1 QSPPCLHPTAA
12 TTYYWFPSH
21 SVAANNTPSSSS
33 CRQPPSTARH
43 PYPTLFRSQLP
54 AAATVGANFKDK
66 ATLSGLFGTPPGGS
80 VSWKLYANN
89 KCEGEALASEG
100 PVAVGKDG
108 DYETPHGSSPSAAG
122 SYYWVASYSGDAN
135 NKAASSGCGD
145 EPITVGQASP
155 GIETT
160 QLPAAATVGANFKDK
175 ATLSGLFGTPPG
187 GSVSWKLYANN
198 KCEGEALASEGPVA
212 VGKDGDYET
221 PHGSS
226 PSAAGSYYWVA
237 SYSGDA

>member
-1 QSPPCLHPTAA
+1 MRRRPRSALIPYTALCR
-12 TTYYWFPSH
+12 
-21 SVAANNTPSSSS
+21 AA
-33 CRQPPSTARH
+33 
-43 PYPTLFRSQLP
+43 
-54 AAATVGANFKDK
+54 D
-66 ATLSGLFGTPPGGS
+66 
-80 VSWKLYANN
+80 
-89 KCEGEALASEG
+89 G
-100 PVAVGKDG
+100 PVAVSKDG
-108 DYETPHGSSPSAAG
+108 DYETSHGASPSAAG

-198 KCEGEALASEGPVA
+198 KCEGDALAADGPVA
-212 VGKDGDYET
+212 VSKDGDYET
-221 PHGSS
+221 SHGAS
-226 PSAAGSYYWVA
+226 PRSEGRREGERA
-237 SYSGDA
+237 